1 MIDRRALGDLMR
13 RQDEINFHAE
23 HLLSVTDCGS
33 RGGLRRSVP
42 PSHNGRS
49 SNADGVPNGVTGDDA
64 GLRTT
69 DRHEQRQ
76 LAMDLLLVREQARYH
91 GEWQA
96 TREELE
102 FLVEASPAALA
113 ARLERDLSALSAAAT
128 SALAAIRSVTE
139 RGTDG
144 AIDRAENWLPSAA
157 AALRSALSIDLALE
171 ARRQLNLLQ
180 DD

>member
-1 MIDRRALGDLMR
+1 MR

-157 AALRSALSIDLALE
+157 AVASRDVVYDVVADQ
-171 ARRQLNLLQ
+171 RRGVGI
-180 DD
+180 